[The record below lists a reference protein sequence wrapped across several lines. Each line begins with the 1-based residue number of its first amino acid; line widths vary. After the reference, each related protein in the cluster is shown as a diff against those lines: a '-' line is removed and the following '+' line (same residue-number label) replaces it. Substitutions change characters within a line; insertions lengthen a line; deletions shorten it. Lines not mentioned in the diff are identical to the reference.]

1 MAILY
6 NLYRN
11 PPAGNQQEAVG
22 LHARFVPSGKTTTA
36 QLVSRAAKGSALGE
50 GDLLAALYCLEQA
63 LLSELEAGH
72 VVQFGSL
79 GSFSLSL
86 EGRKVIDEKEIRS
99 ASVSVRD
106 LVLRTSVDVNGVC
119 SCSNCNAVP
128 KAGVRCLSMRWH
140 VISNCN
146 TILSKTL
153 F

>member
-63 LLSELEAGH
+63 LLSELEAG
-72 VVQFGSL
+72 QWFNL
-79 GSFSLSL
+79 ALWDPF
-86 EGRKVIDEKEIRS
+86 RS
-99 ASVSVRD
+99 A
-106 LVLRTSVDVNGVC
+106 
-119 SCSNCNAVP
+119 
-128 KAGVRCLSMRWH
+128 
-140 VISNCN
+140 
-146 TILSKTL
+146 
-153 F
+153 